1 MMQKTR
7 YTVKVDDCKL
17 DIAAFGSM
25 SAACTAMQKLLGLPS
40 HADRV
45 TVIGA
50 NGHRVT
56 YIDVCAKE
64 PGFIQ
69 YAKKAS

>member
-1 MMQKTR
+1 
-7 YTVKVDDCKL
+7 
-17 DIAAFGSM
+17 
-25 SAACTAMQKLLGLPS
+25 MQKLLGLPS

-50 NGHRVT
+50 NGQRVT
-56 YIDVCAKE
+56 YIDVRAKE